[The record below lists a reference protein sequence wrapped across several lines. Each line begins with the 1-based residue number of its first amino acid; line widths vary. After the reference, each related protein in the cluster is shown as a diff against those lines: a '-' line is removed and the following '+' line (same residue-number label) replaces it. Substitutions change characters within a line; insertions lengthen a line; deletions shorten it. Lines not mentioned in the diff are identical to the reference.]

1 MRGSVRDK
9 SVDNGV
15 LLVVLEMRG
24 SVRDK
29 LVDNGAL
36 LVFSSHMRL
45 GAELD
50 LEMADFLASHKASL
64 ETGNVSTVTLSIA
77 QSLSEAVAGSAVRS
91 SFEVV
96 SDSTRS

>member
-1 MRGSVRDK
+1 MHDK

-45 GAELD
+45 GAELH
-50 LEMADFLASHKASL
+50 LKMADFLASHKASL
-64 ETGNVSTVTLSIA
+64 ETRNASTVTLSIV
-77 QSLSEAVAGSAVRS
+77 QSLSEAVAMSAVRS